1 MVVSIFFSSTIYL
14 PGFGSYNLSDQCAF
28 QLLISYPIIYW
39 TSYTRFHRDSFS
51 LSLFLDLSFFLSLFC
66 DIVSSHNLS
75 PGFSDSIKL
84 PCSPHAFFSCHR
96 MSSFLLF
103 LRLSTAFE
111 FDETFPVVP
120 RIPPFATLS
129 HTATRSLCLLLL
141 PPPLASDS
149 SSSILSV

>member
-1 MVVSIFFSSTIYL
+1 MRVSVTHKLSYNILYKLHAVS
-14 PGFGSYNLSDQCAF
+14 PGFV
-28 QLLISYPIIYW
+28 
-39 TSYTRFHRDSFS
+39 
-51 LSLFLDLSFFLSLFC
+51 LSLFRYLFLSLFC

-84 PCSPHAFFSCHR
+84 PCSSHAFFSCHR

-120 RIPPFATLS
+120 RIPPFTTPS
-129 HTATRSLCLLLL
+129 HTAI
-141 PPPLASDS
+141 PLSPLVAATSRLRFLFIHIV
-149 SSSILSV
+149 SITPALFSGT